1 MKTAC
6 FITLL
11 CACLTSCHSQT
22 RNNEMKNELH
32 ISLLFSPSIFS
43 IDDIRYSIDIVNDSL
58 IVKKQIID
66 NNEYRGKLTSNQ
78 CAEIKKLISE
88 LNQRYDRS
96 DRFRKGGWGC
106 ILKVS
111 NQIYYEDNDFSFK
124 PYSKYI
130 DWQEL
135 PEEIKLLIDYIVS
148 LSPIPIEL
156 YGFS

>member
-1 MKTAC
+1 MKTAY
-6 FITLL
+6 FIILF

-22 RNNEMKNELH
+22 KNNEMKNDLN

-66 NNEYRGKLTSNQ
+66 NKEYIGMLTSNQ
-78 CAEIKKLISE
+78 YEEIKKLTSK
-88 LNQRYDRS
+88 LNQKYNRS

-106 ILKVS
+106 ILKVD
-111 NQIYYEDNDFSFK
+111 NQIYYEDNDFSFN